1 MTTTNYAVLRAP
13 PPEVHAPQEASA
25 VVLASPHMPISDAT
39 ADQSPERQ
47 RNLASE
53 FEDIDSGSEP
63 SHDAAEDAQDS
74 EGDDFTPAVS
84 ADEESN
90 GDAGIVMFLL
100 ETLIWSKLPTTS
112 WCL

>member
-1 MTTTNYAVLRAP
+1 MPQLVRARHVAACLWFCWP
-13 PPEVHAPQEASA
+13 DREYT
-25 VVLASPHMPISDAT
+25 VVDP
-39 ADQSPERQ
+39 SPERQ

-53 FEDIDSGSEP
+53 FDDIDSGSEP

-90 GDAGIVMFLL
+90 GGSGICDVS
-100 ETLIWSKLPTTS
+100 TGGWSKLYIHV
-112 WCL
+112 

>member
-1 MTTTNYAVLRAP
+1 MTTTNDALRTP
-13 PPEVHAPQEASA
+13 PPEVQAPQEASA
-25 VVLASPHMPISDAT
+25 VVLASPHMTISDAT
-39 ADQSPERQ
+39 ADPSPERQ

-53 FEDIDSGSEP
+53 FDDIDSGSEP

-90 GDAGIVMFLL
+90 GGSGICDVS
-100 ETLIWSKLPTTS
+100 TGGWSKLYIHV
-112 WCL
+112 